1 MSLSWLEWQSY
12 WPTWLPMPE
21 SVLCS
26 ESNVLKNNLFK
37 SYETLIIYSDV
48 WVSRKLG
55 KRCLVLETGIMVS
68 DSGGFFIVVW
78 HVQIATVINQLK
90 FAKNAALYRSLP
102 SKESATSAIAANQGT
117 LQYVFLQMQSSTYSS
132 IVGCPIDAVEST
144 EERQRVLVWRECRSS
159 ACWIEGSAELE
170 AL

>member
-1 MSLSWLEWQSY
+1 M
-12 WPTWLPMPE
+12 
-21 SVLCS
+21 
-26 ESNVLKNNLFK
+26 
-37 SYETLIIYSDV
+37 
-48 WVSRKLG
+48 
-55 KRCLVLETGIMVS
+55 S
-68 DSGGFFIVVW
+68 DSGGFFMVVW

-144 EERQRVLVWRECRSS
+144 EERQRVLV
-159 ACWIEGSAELE
+159 
-170 AL
+170 